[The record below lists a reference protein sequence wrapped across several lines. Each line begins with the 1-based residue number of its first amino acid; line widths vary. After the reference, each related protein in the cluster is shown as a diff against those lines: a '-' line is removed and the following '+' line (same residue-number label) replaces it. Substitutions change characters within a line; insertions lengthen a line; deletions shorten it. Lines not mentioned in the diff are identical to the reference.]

1 MPVKIGSTPMHTLK
15 TLAASIL
22 LAGLARGGDRFHRYL
37 LIPSNEGLF
46 GSPPVGDVDA
56 DGYDDLLLA
65 WQPANWPT
73 GPVHIRVRS
82 GLNGTL
88 FYDWPP
94 TPPAT
99 VNPTTGAGAGDLNL
113 DGHADIV
120 LGTQVG
126 IPNASGTGQVEFR
139 SGADGS
145 FLGILTV
152 PSLGWGPF
160 GIVGSS
166 LGAPG
171 DLNGDGFPEV
181 MIGGGPLGQCLGVL
195 VLSGASLTTLYTYS
209 PVCGVYYGSSLA
221 RVDDFDG
228 DGFPEFL
235 IGAPSWPPGGRL
247 EFYSGATGAQLTTM
261 SGTALGQGVGSWAF
275 GLGDVDA
282 DGITEVASLEYFLGP
297 GGVSQSQVV
306 VRSVGSWTPAY
317 TVTYPNLCCGVDRLL
332 DASGDGIDEIVAYTI
347 GGGRQLVFS
356 GSDGSVLFDL
366 SSPSTP
372 AYPTGV
378 SGVPLGD
385 VNGDGLGDIGVRTG
399 TSSNFVLPPWAAQ
412 DLTWGWTWP
421 PGPPG
426 SAEVWV
432 YAARNFEVVG
442 PTLVGGSAQFDLL
455 VPKRPGRPF
464 QVVFSLE
471 GQIPGIPLGPFMVPL
486 LPDSLFLQTA
496 AMGIGG
502 VLDATGRATL
512 TLPIPANPSL
522 RNYEIKASGVVYDP
536 AGPLGIGCVLTGE
549 SFRIQ

>member
-1 MPVKIGSTPMHTLK
+1 MTQ
-15 TLAASIL
+15 
-22 LAGLARGGDRFHRYL
+22 GGDRFHRYL
-37 LIPSNEGLF
+37 VIPSNEGLF

-73 GPVHIRVRS
+73 GAVHIRVRS

-126 IPNASGTGQVEFR
+126 IPNTSGTGQVEFR

-152 PSLGWGPF
+152 ASLGWAPF
-160 GIVGSS
+160 GIAGSS

-181 MIGGGPLGQCLGVL
+181 MIGGGPLAQCPGV
-195 VLSGASLTTLYTYS
+195 VVVSAPSFTPLYTYP
-209 PVCGVYYGSSLA
+209 PVCGSEFGASLA
-221 RVDDFDG
+221 RVEDFDG
-228 DGFPEFL
+228 DGLPEFL
-235 IGAPSWPPGGRL
+235 IAWLGFPPGGGL
-247 EFYSGATGAQLTTM
+247 GIYSGATGALLT
-261 SGTALGQGVGSWAF
+261 SFLGSNPYQGVGQSAF
-275 GLGDVDA
+275 GLGDVNG
-282 DGITEVASLEYFLGP
+282 DGVPEVASLESFLNP
-297 GGVSQSQVV
+297 SGVGQAQLV
-306 VRSVGSWTPAY
+306 VRALGSWTPVY
-317 TVTYPNLCCGVDRLL
+317 TVTYPDLCCGVDRLL
-332 DASGDGIDEIVAYTI
+332 DADGDGIDEILAFTI
-347 GGGRQLVFS
+347 GGGHQLVFS

-378 SGVPLGD
+378 SGIPLAD

-399 TSSNFVLPPWAAQ
+399 TSSNFALPPWAAQ

-426 SAEVWV
+426 TSETWV
-432 YAARNFEVVG
+432 YTARNFEVVG

-455 VPKRPGRPF
+455 VPKRPSRPF

-471 GQIPGIPLGPFMVPL
+471 GLVPGVPLGPFMFPL
-486 LPDSLFLQTA
+486 VPDSLFFQTA

-512 TLPIPANPSL
+512 TIPIPANPSL
-522 RNYEIKASGVVYDP
+522 RNYEIKASGLVYDP